1 MGCDK
6 KGNRLTN
13 NVVARANQVKRASDV
28 VTARRITAVT
38 LAVLAIQNF
47 QFEKKHNLML

>member
-1 MGCDK
+1 M
-6 KGNRLTN
+6 T
-13 NVVARANQVKRASDV
+13 KRETDLPKMWSQSDD
-28 VTARRITAVT
+28 VTAKRITAVT